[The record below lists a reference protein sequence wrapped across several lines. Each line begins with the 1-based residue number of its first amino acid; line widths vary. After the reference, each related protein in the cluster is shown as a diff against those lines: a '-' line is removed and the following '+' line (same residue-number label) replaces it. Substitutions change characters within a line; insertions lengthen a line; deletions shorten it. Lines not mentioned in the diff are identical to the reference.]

1 MPTPLFIAAYD
12 VAEARRRR
20 QMADVIRQYAATG
33 QLSAYECELTPPQ
46 QRDLL
51 EQAGRLIDGTD
62 DRFVLLKVTA
72 VIATGLSANAGPSPS
87 CRTRDWHYVG

>member
-1 MPTPLFIAAYD
+1 MPTPTYIAAYD
-12 VAEARRRR
+12 VTEARRRR
-20 QMADVIRQYAATG
+20 QMVAVVRQYAATG

-51 EQAGRLIDGTD
+51 EQVGSIINAKD

-72 VIATGLSANAGPSPS
+72 VICPRRSAAAGQSS
-87 CRTRDWHYVG
+87 SNGDRDWHYLG